1 MAKDEILE
9 QVLEEFGKLAKIPR
23 KSGHEEAVSNF
34 LRDELTGLG
43 LNVVQDKAFNL
54 IADMPAAKGREQA
67 PLTILQSHMDMVCVA
82 AEGVAYNPL
91 TDGIQT
97 VRTEEYLQ
105 AEGTS
110 LGSDDGTG
118 IAEILYILKHLK
130 EHGPIRVIFTVD
142 EEQGMSGAIELSEEY
157 LKGASFLINC
167 DSENWDVLTIGSAG
181 SVNLDFSRRLK
192 RVAPTA
198 GRAFC
203 LELGGLRGG
212 HSGERIGDG
221 RGNAIRT
228 MAMLLKE
235 ISAKGMAELADF
247 SGGTARNAIPCT
259 AKAIIAT
266 DLEESVIESCVED
279 AKRRFMAIYGA
290 AEEGITITCK
300 PHQHPVSVLAADDKE
315 RLLQLLTLLHTGVY
329 TMSQVVP
336 GLVETSANLGVIAMT
351 EDRAE
356 VQFFPRSAVD
366 EQVDEFRLM
375 AEDMAALTGFDLQ
388 ISAQS
393 PGWKE
398 RKDSKLAKLMSSI
411 FEQQNGRPMT
421 IEVIH
426 AGLEC
431 GWHFKKNPELDIVS
445 IGVTTLDIHSP
456 KERLVLKTV
465 RPQVELIMETLRRI
479 GEL

>member
-118 IAEILYILKHLK
+118 IAEILYVLKHLK

-142 EEQGMSGAIELSEEY
+142 EEQGMSGAIALSEEY

-181 SVNLDFSRRLK
+181 SVNLDFSRQLK

-221 RGNAIRT
+221 RGNAI
-228 MAMLLKE
+228 
-235 ISAKGMAELADF
+235 
-247 SGGTARNAIPCT
+247 PCT
-259 AKAIIAT
+259 AKADIAT

-279 AKRRFMAIYGA
+279 TKRRFMAIYGA
-290 AEEGITITCK
+290 AEEGITIACK
-300 PHQHPVSVLAADDKE
+300 PHQHPMSVLAADDKE

-388 ISAQS
+388 IGAQS

>member
-142 EEQGMSGAIELSEEY
+142 EEQGMSGAIALSEEY

-235 ISAKGMAELADF
+235 ISA
-247 SGGTARNAIPCT
+247 
-259 AKAIIAT
+259 IIN
-266 DLEESVIESCVED
+266 I
-279 AKRRFMAIYGA
+279 
-290 AEEGITITCK
+290 
-300 PHQHPVSVLAADDKE
+300 
-315 RLLQLLTLLHTGVY
+315 
-329 TMSQVVP
+329 
-336 GLVETSANLGVIAMT
+336 
-351 EDRAE
+351 
-356 VQFFPRSAVD
+356 
-366 EQVDEFRLM
+366 
-375 AEDMAALTGFDLQ
+375 
-388 ISAQS
+388 
-393 PGWKE
+393 
-398 RKDSKLAKLMSSI
+398 
-411 FEQQNGRPMT
+411 
-421 IEVIH
+421 
-426 AGLEC
+426 
-431 GWHFKKNPELDIVS
+431 
-445 IGVTTLDIHSP
+445 
-456 KERLVLKTV
+456 
-465 RPQVELIMETLRRI
+465 
-479 GEL
+479 